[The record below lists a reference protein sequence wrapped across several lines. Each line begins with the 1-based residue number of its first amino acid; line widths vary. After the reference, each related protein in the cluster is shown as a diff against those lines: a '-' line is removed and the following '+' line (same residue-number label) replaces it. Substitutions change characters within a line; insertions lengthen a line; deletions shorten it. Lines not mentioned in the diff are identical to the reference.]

1 MSVAHIVLISRGCFI
16 GNVRVMMSIVY
27 AAARAYCLPM
37 EWTGTPPA
45 GWPGRRLPA
54 EWRGHGSLNACQWN
68 GHGSLNAEA
77 AHHLPVEW
85 TDGVPYPQ

>member
-1 MSVAHIVLISRGCFI
+1 VGLGAKRKEVTNASYARVISERH
-16 GNVRVMMSIVY
+16 NVRSAYSIDIPRCFLGNALVMMSIVY

-54 EWRGHGSLNACQWN
+54 E
-68 GHGSLNAEA
+68 
-77 AHHLPVEW
+77 
-85 TDGVPYPQ
+85 